1 MRKTAE
7 RAPLR
12 GFACAGHRDT
22 DQRSYMR
29 LTAMMLVG
37 GCAVGWSCSLAA
49 QPVAVSKTN
58 PMPVYVH
65 YMPWFQTPETLGGT
79 TWGWHW
85 TMNNRNPNVIG
96 ANGQRQIAS
105 RYYPLIGPYDSS
117 NRDVIEYH
125 MLLM

>member
-1 MRKTAE
+1 MRRTA
-7 RAPLR
+7 LLL
-12 GFACAGHRDT
+12 AG
-22 DQRSYMR
+22 
-29 LTAMMLVG
+29 A
-37 GCAVGWSCSLAA
+37 CAVGWSCPLAA
-49 QPVAVSKTN
+49 QTVAVSKTN
-58 PMPVYVH
+58 PMPVYMH

-85 TMNNRNPNVIG
+85 TMNNRNPNVIA

-125 MLLM
+125 MLLLKL